1 MPVADGQSTSFQS
14 SCYFLHNR
22 IMAKKKKK
30 GVKECEVK
38 GDLQLFIKVQHH
50 ELNTVK
56 MIINTRIRH
65 VNLSIRT
72 GYVQYMLAIYTLAAN
87 SIIENVNNFRVSL
100 KTL

>member
-1 MPVADGQSTSFQS
+1 MPVADGQSTSLQS
-14 SCYFLHNR
+14 SCCFFIKQNHS
-22 IMAKKKKK
+22 KKTKNKH
-30 GVKECEVK
+30 VK
-38 GDLQLFIKVQHH
+38 GDLQLFIKAQHH

-65 VNLSIRT
+65 VNLSKRT

>member
-1 MPVADGQSTSFQS
+1 
-14 SCYFLHNR
+14 
-22 IMAKKKKK
+22 
-30 GVKECEVK
+30 
-38 GDLQLFIKVQHH
+38 
-50 ELNTVK
+50 

-65 VNLSIRT
+65 VNRSKRT